1 MKNEI
6 VHRYVDAFFR
16 FVKKH
21 ADAKKVQE
29 DLQRFVATCTQQPQL
44 LEFLHNKLIPGPKK
58 LHMLTLLAPK
68 IQKATHYFFSLVIR
82 GRRETLL
89 PQMATA
95 FIEAY
100 KKSTHM
106 CTVKVDAA
114 RPIPAES
121 MAKIKGLVAKLIAC
135 KAPEI
140 DVRILPQLIGGYVL
154 HIGPHRLDASISA
167 RLNQLRRVWLA

>member
-6 VHRYVDAFFR
+6 VYRYVDAFFR

-21 ADAKKVQE
+21 ADPKKVQE
-29 DLQRFVATCTQQPQL
+29 DLKCFVATCTQQPQL
-44 LEFLHNKLIPGPKK
+44 LAFLHNKLIPSAKK
-58 LHMLTLLAPK
+58 LHMLSLLAPK

-82 GRRETLL
+82 GRRETFL

-100 KKSTHM
+100 KKSAHM
-106 CTVKVDAA
+106 CIVKVDAA
-114 RPIPAES
+114 RPIPLES
-121 MAKIKGLVAKLIAC
+121 MAKIKVLVAKLTSC
-135 KAPEI
+135 QQPEI

-154 HIGPHRLDASISA
+154 HIGPHRLDASIRA
-167 RLNQLRRVWLA
+167 RLNQLRSVWLA